1 MPDIKTNFAVTGEKE
16 YRAALSSINS
26 DLRVLS
32 SEMKLTAERYAD
44 NADSIDSLNA
54 KQAVLEKQLTSQRD
68 KVEMTRAALAN
79 AVNVYGEADAR
90 TKKWQVSLNNAEAE
104 LTKTER
110 ELKSTN
116 DMLQKVEDS
125 TSELESEFNQ
135 LSSSL
140 KETDQATDN
149 TKRGFNSLF
158 GEGKGLSDVVAD
170 LGNKFGINLPQG
182 ITKSLNSLGSLS
194 AGMVAAAGAAAAVV
208 AALVAVEKQ
217 LISLT
222 KEQAAAASQTLD
234 LASTVNMSVEAVQE
248 WDYIFK
254 SVGSSIEEAQGDLS
268 ALQEKMRDAEDET
281 SEAGKLFAELGVNVQ
296 NADGSLRAVDEV
308 MYDVVTSLQSMEDNT
323 RRNAISSELLSTTGE
338 RLAAVYDMQAG
349 SLDSLIEEKRQ
360 NGVATEEEIR
370 KLDEV
375 DQAMM
380 RLNDTTDAAKTKIAA
395 QFAPALT
402 EVTNNLIGFIQKA
415 GQSLSDSGIVESF
428 GSILVTV
435 TKLLDPLAV
444 IIDAVL
450 PALNPLLKTVG
461 FALALIA
468 DTLTVIVGLVKGIT
482 TMDWSLFKQGLGLDP
497 NNPSAT
503 QAFLSGDSAKM
514 STNTYDVSAGGY
526 VGNGSGLGPGWRD
539 ENGNWV
545 SAIAGNASGTDNW
558 RGGWTWVGENGP
570 ELVNLP
576 RTSQILSA
584 QESRLQAGNTIYNI
598 TIDAKNVKE
607 FNDIVAIAQ
616 NQRRIGRMGVAVG

>member
-54 KQAVLEKQLTSQRD
+54 KQAVLEKQLASQRD

-158 GEGKGLSDVVAD
+158 GESKGLGDVLNG
-170 LGNKFGINLPQG
+170 LGTKFGVSLPG
-182 ITKSLNSLGSLS
+182 NMTNTLNSLASLN

-222 KEQAAAASQTLD
+222 KEQAAAASQTLN

-349 SLDSLIEEKRQ
+349 SLDSLIGEKRQ

-402 EVTNNLIGFIQKA
+402 KATDNLTQFIEKA
-415 GQSLSDSGIVESF
+415 GKKLAETGLVKSF
-428 GSILVTV
+428 GSILESVSG
-435 TKLLDPLAV
+435 LLEPLGTFL
-444 IIDAVL
+444 D
-450 PALNPLLKTVG
+450 
-461 FALALIA
+461 FLAP
-468 DTLTVIVGLVKGIT
+468 GLVKVIDAIAKSLAVVADYISVVVGFFKGLFGGGW
-482 TMDWSLFKQGLGLDP
+482 DLFKQGLGWGLLEGNP
-497 NNPSAT
+497 NA
-503 QAFLSGDSAKM
+503 QQRIEYRDQLE
-514 STNTYDVSAGGY
+514 TNTWNEELGGWS
-526 VGNGSGLGPGWRD
+526 GNFNPEEYWRERGGW
-539 ENGNWV
+539 
-545 SAIAGNASGTDNW
+545 NASGTDNW